1 MIKGTDIFR
10 LGLMAVLLAFVLSYN
25 FHQLWLVYDLFLMV
39 LLVNLFFEGVFSKVK
54 NIRLLLLG
62 LLGMIVVSV
71 VGIGHNHLIGWLSFW
86 DTFKHLILIIAVDY
100 YVVVRDREVQQK
112 LISQL
117 MAISSVLFALQFVF
131 VFIQHLQGRH
141 VDDVAGTFGDGSSHS
156 IAYFSLFLMVYAMA
170 SRWAIWKI
178 AALAVLCSVMN
189 YWSENIGFF
198 LILLLIIYYYTSVYR
213 QVRVVMWA
221 AASLT
226 IFFFVFGGQMG
237 DEFDEYQRRIQGFF
251 SYNTF
256 VLSDDLSSDRSTLT
270 AYAFY
275 EGGVWGKGA
284 GYFSEI
290 YSQAGFGVSKLYN
303 NQINISEVSHLIA
316 EYGVVGAVAGFFIYI
331 LIFVD
336 VSKIWKRSEWIVAG
350 FLLLT
355 FLYNR
360 ILMDERIIFFTALS
374 VMLIRIDQRKYFE
387 QKKTVE

>member
-39 LLVNLFFEGVFSKVK
+39 LLVKMFFEGVFSKVK

-71 VGIGHNHLIGWLSFW
+71 VGIGRNHLIGWLSFW

-100 YVVVRDREVQQK
+100 YVVVRDRQVQQK

-131 VFIQHLQGRH
+131 VFIQHFQGRH

-316 EYGVVGAVAGFFIYI
+316 EYGVVGAVVGFFIYI

-336 VSKIWKRSEWIVAG
+336 VSKIWRRSEWIVAG